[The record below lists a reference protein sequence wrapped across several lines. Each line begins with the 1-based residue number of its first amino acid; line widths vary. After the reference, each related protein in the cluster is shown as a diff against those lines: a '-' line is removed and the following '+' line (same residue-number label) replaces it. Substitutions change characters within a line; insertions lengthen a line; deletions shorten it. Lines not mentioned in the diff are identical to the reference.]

1 MLLQHVKQIK
11 MINKVMKKSVFFA
24 LLCTVLLSSCKI
36 EINNGTRIEPSGNI
50 VKNEYQMDA
59 FDQVEVDLI
68 ANVKFVQSKDSD
80 YRVVMSCPDNYVE
93 LIGFGVENDGELE
106 VHFLRDNINID
117 AQNVDIT
124 IYAPALRKLE
134 NSGLASVEVDRLKG
148 DRLEVEN
155 SGVGGIYLSGLQLVD
170 IVAECSG
177 VGGMELS
184 GEVDRAKLECS
195 GVGSI
200 KAADLK
206 AKSVKGE
213 VSGVGGISCYA
224 SESIEAEVSGVG
236 SLKYGGK
243 PHHNHLQR
251 SGVGEITEL

>member
-1 MLLQHVKQIK
+1 M
-11 MINKVMKKSVFFA
+11 
-24 LLCTVLLSSCKI
+24 LCTVLLSSCKI

-93 LIGFGVENDGELE
+93 LIGFGVREDGELE

-117 AQNVDIT
+117 ARNVDIT
-124 IYAPALRKLE
+124 IYAPSLRKLE
-134 NSGLASVEVDRLKG
+134 NLGLASVEIDRLKG

-155 SGVGGIYLSGLQLVD
+155 
-170 IVAECSG
+170 
-177 VGGMELS
+177 
-184 GEVDRAKLECS
+184 
-195 GVGSI
+195 
-200 KAADLK
+200 
-206 AKSVKGE
+206 
-213 VSGVGGISCYA
+213 SGVGGISCYA

>member
-1 MLLQHVKQIK
+1 
-11 MINKVMKKSVFFA
+11 MKKSVFLA
-24 LLCTVLLSSCKI
+24 LLCTVLLSACKI
-36 EINNGTRIEPSGNI
+36 EVNSGTKIEPSSNI
-50 VKNEYQMDA
+50 VKNEYRLDA
-59 FDQVEVDLI
+59 FDHVEIDLI
-68 ANVKFVQSKDSD
+68 ANVKFVQGKDSD

-93 LIGFGVENDGELE
+93 LIEFKVEKDGEFE
-106 VHFLRDNINID
+106 AHFRRSNVNID
-117 AQNVDIT
+117 ANNVDIT

-134 NSGLASVEVDRLKG
+134 NSGLASIEIDRLKG

-155 SGVGGIYLSGLQLVD
+155 SGVGGIYLSDLQLAD
-170 IVAECSG
+170 IDAECSG

-184 GEVDRAKLECS
+184 GTVGHARLECS

-213 VSGVGGISCYA
+213 VSGIGGLTCFA
-224 SESIEAEVSGVG
+224 GESIEAEVSGIG
-236 SLKYGGK
+236 SLEYGGK
-243 PHHNHLQR
+243 PQKKRLVR

>member
-1 MLLQHVKQIK
+1 
-11 MINKVMKKSVFFA
+11 
-24 LLCTVLLSSCKI
+24 
-36 EINNGTRIEPSGNI
+36 
-50 VKNEYQMDA
+50 
-59 FDQVEVDLI
+59 
-68 ANVKFVQSKDSD
+68 
-80 YRVVMSCPDNYVE
+80 
-93 LIGFGVENDGELE
+93 
-106 VHFLRDNINID
+106 
-117 AQNVDIT
+117 
-124 IYAPALRKLE
+124 
-134 NSGLASVEVDRLKG
+134 
-148 DRLEVEN
+148 
-155 SGVGGIYLSGLQLVD
+155 VGGIYLSGLLLVD